1 MLDKVT
7 HGLFLDEVSI
17 IQTSWDDF
25 TFTFSVQYLYLIQ
38 ASGTLGR

>member
-25 TFTFSVQYLYLIQ
+25 TSLFQCSIST
-38 ASGTLGR
+38 